1 MYQCTEPMCARTA
14 RLVLVLTSPVSIDRS
29 HGKFDV
35 LGAHGFLGARH
46 PLLGSPPYGD
56 SFAYVAYALEVGWR
70 VLWPRLWRCR
80 RHWRWRRHLVSV
92 RVRVSVGLE
101 TLFECGDLLLERL
114 DLLLP
119 LLEALR
125 QGAPGRAA
133 PQRETGG
140 GEKRLQMC

>member
-1 MYQCTEPMCARTA
+1 MYPAHVRA
-14 RLVLVLTSPVSIDRS
+14 HSAPLVLVLTSPVSIDRS
-29 HGKFDV
+29 HGKLDV

-80 RHWRWRRHLVSV
+80 RHWRWCRHLV
-92 RVRVSVGLE
+92 RVRVRVGLE

-119 LLEALR
+119 LLERLL
-125 QGAPGRAA
+125 QGAPGCAA
-133 PQRETGG
+133 PHRETGG
-140 GEKRLQMC
+140 GEKRPQMC

>member
-35 LGAHGFLGARH
+35 LGAHDFLGARH

-80 RHWRWRRHLVSV
+80 RHWRWRRHLDRV
-92 RVRVSVGLE
+92 RVRVGLE
-101 TLFECGDLLLERL
+101 TLFELGDLLLDRL
-114 DLLLP
+114 DLLSP
-119 LLEALR
+119 LLERLL
-125 QGAPGRAA
+125 QGARGRAA

-140 GEKRLQMC
+140 GEKRPQMC